1 MESIFDK
8 IDYDFGSGFPELNER
23 KYSDAFVKEEKDSP
37 SSKFKSDSKNKQNHH
52 DILDIKSFT
61 KQEPCNTR
69 KFSDSEFK
77 YLLSKSP
84 SDGEHRKSGKSKK
97 ETEEDERE
105 KMQYVIYFL
114 VLRVSDVYG
123 YMLIISITF

>member
-1 MESIFDK
+1 MERIFDK

-23 KYSDAFVKEEKDSP
+23 KYSDVFVKEEKDSL
-37 SSKFKSDSKNKQNHH
+37 SSKFKSDSKNKQNSH
-52 DILDIKSFT
+52 DILDINSFT
-61 KQEPCNTR
+61 KQESCNTR

-84 SDGEHRKSGKSKK
+84 SDGEHRKFGKSKK

-114 VLRVSDVYG
+114 ILQVSDVY
-123 YMLIISITF
+123 Y